1 VRWRGVVWATASTYQ
16 SREAFLEHEAERP
29 LEGDL
34 HDGRHWRVVLLPQ
47 GCLPLLFPLLLGA
60 LSVRAN
66 SGEKFL
72 GGGCVRARDG
82 GRTRDE
88 RRARTL

>member
-1 VRWRGVVWATASTYQ
+1 MVWATASTYQ

-47 GCLPLLFPLLLGA
+47 GCLPLLFPLFLGA

-66 SGEKFL
+66 SGKKFL
-72 GGGCVRARDG
+72 GGGVR
-82 GRTRDE
+82 
-88 RRARTL
+88 